1 MNDLRT
7 PVVGERIDV
16 FYESHH
22 VTGIV
27 KKLGWFIDGVPHMAM
42 LDDEG
47 SFGSGIAWV
56 DLSKAQS
63 IRFMEHRR

>member
-1 MNDLRT
+1 MSDRLRT

-16 FYESHH
+16 FYDSHH

-27 KKLGWFIDGVPHMAM
+27 KELGWFIDGVPHMAM
-42 LDDEG
+42 LDDERIN
-47 SFGSGIAWV
+47 GIAWV

-63 IRFMEHRR
+63 IRFMESL